1 MGSSARAGQ
10 ERWSLIQRPRRRT
23 KRWRP
28 CSPRSAV
35 GSGVSWLA
43 VDLIP
48 KGKAPGRPTAL
59 GRSRRCWP
67 LSPPPR
73 CSGAV
78 PSAHAPG
85 RPYGGLGTGRERGAR
100 VPRGPRQAQLDG
112 FDLHANVWMPAR
124 NRAGLERLC
133 RYLLRPPLAQE
144 RLRLRADGRIVVE
157 LRKAWRDGTTHVLFE
172 PIELLEKLAALTPRP
187 ETHLLLYHGVLAPHA
202 AWRRQVA
209 RFGEFAREDPAA
221 HAAQDRCGNQPRGRT
236 WAALMGRAF

>member
-1 MGSSARAGQ
+1 
-10 ERWSLIQRPRRRT
+10 
-23 KRWRP
+23 
-28 CSPRSAV
+28 
-35 GSGVSWLA
+35 
-43 VDLIP
+43 
-48 KGKAPGRPTAL
+48 
-59 GRSRRCWP
+59 
-67 LSPPPR
+67 
-73 CSGAV
+73 
-78 PSAHAPG
+78 
-85 RPYGGLGTGRERGAR
+85 
-100 VPRGPRQAQLDG
+100 
-112 FDLHANVWMPAR
+112 MPAR

-236 WAALMGRAF
+236 WAALMGRAFGIDVLACPRCGGRLRLIAAIEEPAVVRKILAHLGLTPSEGSPGPGPPSDGAGALPLR